1 MDEEILNTDE
11 EESVKNYEDLNHSFI
26 VDNTDYIEIKAYF
39 KEKVIDNKK
48 YYQYY
53 DSRIIEENPNLLD
66 EIKPKIGL
74 FKRPDYQLYYRIR
87 TNSVMIDPK
96 TKILYVH
103 PTLLEDNV
111 MKTLLFALID
121 HNSFRLDITEESRS
135 KIFNKLDPIVLNGL
149 YREFMRKFGDC
160 FSV

>member
-1 MDEEILNTDE
+1 MDEEILNSE
-11 EESVKNYEDLNHSFI
+11 EESVNNYEDVNHSFI

-39 KEKVIDNKK
+39 KERIIDNKK

-53 DSRIIEENPNLLD
+53 DSSIIDENPNLLD
-66 EIKPKIGL
+66 EVKPKMGL

-87 TNSVMIDPK
+87 TNSVIIDNK

-103 PTLLEDNV
+103 PTVLEDNV

-121 HNSFRLDITEESRS
+121 HNSFRLDITEES
-135 KIFNKLDPIVLNGL
+135 KKTIFNKLDPVVLNGL
-149 YREFMRKFGDC
+149 FREFMKKFGDC
-160 FSV
+160 FNV